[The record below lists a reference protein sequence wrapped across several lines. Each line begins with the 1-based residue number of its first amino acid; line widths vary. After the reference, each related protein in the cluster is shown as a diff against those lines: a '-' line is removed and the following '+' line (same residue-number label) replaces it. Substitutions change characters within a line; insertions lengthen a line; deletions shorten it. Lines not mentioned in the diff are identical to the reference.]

1 MNRSTLGWYPL
12 QQRRAKLKA
21 ILLYKIMN
29 NLAVS
34 DKQNI
39 ISTNSPYRP
48 FCFWSLAPTGTN
60 TSLLFLPFN
69 YSQVPNKH
77 GATLVFPIIF
87 YPPTM
92 LIWDSHVYYNF
103 INHTK
108 LTTKKLWPSSI
119 NQAFPSRDK
128 ELTIPFQLTP
138 FKWLIIFDK

>member
-1 MNRSTLGWYPL
+1 MKRSTLGWYPL

-34 DKQNI
+34 NKQNI

-69 YSQVPNKH
+69 YLSLKLAAPH
-77 GATLVFPIIF
+77 HL
-87 YPPTM
+87 
-92 LIWDSHVYYNF
+92 
-103 INHTK
+103 K
-108 LTTKKLWPSSI
+108 LTQPLGLYADNDMT
-119 NQAFPSRDK
+119 
-128 ELTIPFQLTP
+128 
-138 FKWLIIFDK
+138 